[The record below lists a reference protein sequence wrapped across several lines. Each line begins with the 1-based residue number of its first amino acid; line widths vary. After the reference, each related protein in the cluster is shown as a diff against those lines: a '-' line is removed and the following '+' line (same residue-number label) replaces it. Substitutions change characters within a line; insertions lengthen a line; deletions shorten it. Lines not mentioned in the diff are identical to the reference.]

1 MLYKFSAGI
10 IIIIIAFGGY
20 YGYTK
25 YFSSAEEIKYVLAPV
40 KKGTLIISVSGSGQ
54 ILASNQAD
62 IKPKVSGEI
71 MSVYVTSGQEAAEG
85 ALLAAIDARDAERA
99 VRDAETGLETARLE
113 LDRLLEPLDELTL
126 LQAENS
132 LIQARE
138 SKQKAEDDLK
148 KAYEDGFNDIANAF
162 LELPDIMVGLQD
174 VLYGTNL
181 SAGVQSNISYYADT
195 IKSYDEKILKYK
207 DDAAVAYQ
215 KARAAYDKNFI
226 DYKSASRF
234 SDRQTIEMLLAET
247 YNTSKDTAEAVKNSS
262 NLIQFHKDKLIERG
276 LRPAAFADTHLA
288 ALSTYTGKTNS
299 HLSVLL
305 SIQRT
310 IQNSKEAIVSSE
322 RSIEE
327 KNLSLEK
334 IKSGPDNLDIR
345 AKKITIQQREDALV
359 TAKQTLADHYV
370 RAPFAGVIAKVN
382 AKKGDSASAG
392 AAVATLVT
400 KQKIAEVSLNEV
412 DVAKVKAGQKTTLT
426 IDAIP
431 GLTLTGQAAEVDAIG
446 TISQGVVSYAVKIA
460 FDTQDE
466 RVKPAMSVSAN
477 IITEAKPDILMIPNS
492 AVKLQDG
499 VSFAEIP
506 QENIALP
513 ETGQGGIALTQT
525 PLRRQVEVGLYND
538 EFTEIISGL
547 KEGDTVVTNTISSQ
561 TTSTSQQQGG
571 GFRIP
576 GLPGGGGGGGR
587 QSVPH

>member
-1 MLYKFSAGI
+1 MFSNFLKQFMLYKFSAGI

-25 YFSSAEEIKYVLAPV
+25 YFSSAEKIKYVLAPV

-85 ALLAAIDARDAERA
+85 ALLAAIDALDAERA
-99 VRDAETGLETARLE
+99 VRDAETGLETAR
-113 LDRLLEPLDELTL
+113 LEPLDELTL

-334 IKSGPDNLDIR
+334 IKSGPDDLDIR

-359 TAKQTLADHYV
+359 TAKQTLADYYV

-460 FDTQDE
+460 FDTQDD
-466 RVKPAMSVSAN
+466 RVKPAMSVS
-477 IITEAKPDILMIPNS
+477 
-492 AVKLQDG
+492 
-499 VSFAEIP
+499 
-506 QENIALP
+506 
-513 ETGQGGIALTQT
+513 
-525 PLRRQVEVGLYND
+525 
-538 EFTEIISGL
+538 
-547 KEGDTVVTNTISSQ
+547 
-561 TTSTSQQQGG
+561 
-571 GFRIP
+571 
-576 GLPGGGGGGGR
+576 
-587 QSVPH
+587 

>member
-1 MLYKFSAGI
+1 MFSNFLKQFMLHKFSAGI

-54 ILASNQAD
+54 ILASNQVD

-234 SDRQTIEMLLAET
+234 SGRQTIEMLLAET

-345 AKKITIQQREDALV
+345 AKKITIQQRKDALV

-370 RAPFAGVIAKVN
+370 RVPFAGVI
-382 AKKGDSASAG
+382 
-392 AAVATLVT
+392 
-400 KQKIAEVSLNEV
+400 
-412 DVAKVKAGQKTTLT
+412 
-426 IDAIP
+426 
-431 GLTLTGQAAEVDAIG
+431 LTGQAAEVDAIG

-538 EFTEIISGL
+538 EFTEIISGI

-587 QSVPH
+587 